1 MYSKDCFSG
10 FVFFFGLS
18 RCLSCFCLKD
28 FVFFPVFLLFSFCCV
43 FVVSC
48 LVSLRF
54 SCFLLHFHVFSL
66 PGGSWWVLRTSSDV
80 LGELSG
86 LSCGPLGHSYECLGA
101 PWGVL
106 GCPGAVLVRPWGIT
120 RASLWGSW
128 GSLGRSGG
136 YWGVLS
142 TSLGDPVGDLGAP
155 YATQTD
161 VSAFRIFLC

>member
-1 MYSKDCFSG
+1 
-10 FVFFFGLS
+10 
-18 RCLSCFCLKD
+18 
-28 FVFFPVFLLFSFCCV
+28 VFLLCPVCFLCV
-43 FVVSC
+43 F
-48 LVSLRF
+48 LVFYDIFMYFHSL
-54 SCFLLHFHVFSL
+54 
-66 PGGSWWVLRTSSDV
+66 GGPWGPWWVLRTSSDV

-86 LSCGPLGHSYECLGA
+86 LSCGPLGHPYECLGA

-155 YATQTD
+155 YATHTD